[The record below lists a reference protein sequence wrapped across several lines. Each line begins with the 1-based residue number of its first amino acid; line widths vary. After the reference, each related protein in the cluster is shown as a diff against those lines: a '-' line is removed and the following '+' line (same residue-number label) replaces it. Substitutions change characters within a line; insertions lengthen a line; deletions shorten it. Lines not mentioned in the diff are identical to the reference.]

1 MAQHSRPVKCA
12 NCLYPLDEPAVVVN
26 GEPYCCTGCAQGG
39 PCICSYGHSPI
50 LEQLPAL
57 GGPGP
62 GAGLPSGG
70 KSGSIT
76 GEAFTR
82 MVENMVKEVEIT
94 RQVVKDASGPVNDL
108 LNLLQKCTRLLQVM
122 AHRLEGTAP
131 PDAGS
136 PTRSLSPVL
145 GPESW
150 EKISLVV
157 ENATEP
163 DIAFSYTRALGKLD
177 SVRDIKLVS
186 LNKTN
191 LLYRVE
197 TTSKARFAREVMS
210 LPDFRPVRIQATL
223 DEITVLLDRKRKVVP
238 ADLEKLLAGTD
249 IGEPT
254 RVAQVEAPP
263 PAAPEGPPV
272 PEPAAPK
279 KGGPG
284 VMEAGIDGFFN
295 SRHYFEKDGKPG
307 PVESK
312 SWRVEISLEG
322 DQFDQNGMLSGF
334 VQAQAAVARL
344 MSGYNNQLLNKLEP
358 FSRVQPTPENIARTL
373 HRELKA
379 AIAEQ
384 PLRLKGLKV
393 WASPTQYVWYSEPPG
408 HET

>member
-1 MAQHSRPVKCA
+1 
-12 NCLYPLDEPAVVVN
+12 
-26 GEPYCCTGCAQGG
+26 
-39 PCICSYGHSPI
+39 
-50 LEQLPAL
+50 
-57 GGPGP
+57 
-62 GAGLPSGG
+62 
-70 KSGSIT
+70 
-76 GEAFTR
+76 

-122 AHRLEGTAP
+122 AHRVEGTSP

-136 PTRSLSPVL
+136 PPLYLSPVF

-223 DEITVLLDRKRKVVP
+223 DEITVLLDGKRKVVP

-254 RVAQVEAPP
+254 PVAQAEAPA
-263 PAAPEGPPV
+263 PATPEGSPD
-272 PEPAAPK
+272 PEPVAPQS
-279 KGGPG
+279 GGPG

-295 SRHYFEKDGKPG
+295 SRHYYETDGKPG

-322 DQFDQNGMLSGF
+322 DQFDHNGMLSGI
-334 VQAQAAVARL
+334 VHAQEAVARL
-344 MSGYNNQLLNKLEP
+344 MAGYNNQLLNKLEP

-373 HRELKA
+373 HRQLKA
-379 AIAEQ
+379 AIAAQ
-384 PLRLKGLKV
+384 PLRLKGLKL

-408 HET
+408 HAT